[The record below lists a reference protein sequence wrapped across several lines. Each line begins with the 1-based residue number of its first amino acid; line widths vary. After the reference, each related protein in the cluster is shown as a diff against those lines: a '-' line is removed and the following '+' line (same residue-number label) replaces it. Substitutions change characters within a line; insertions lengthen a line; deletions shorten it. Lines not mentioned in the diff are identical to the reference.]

1 MGQGGEDGAPV
12 YVIVWE
18 FEPKAGQEREFER
31 TYAADGDWAALFRRS
46 PEFRGTELLR
56 PGAGRRYLT
65 IDRWTSAEA
74 FAAFRNRWQADY
86 EALDR
91 ACETL
96 TEREALVGRFDSTTG

>member
-1 MGQGGEDGAPV
+1 M

-31 TYAADGDWAALFRRS
+31 AYAADGDWAALFQRS

-56 PGAGRRYLT
+56 PVAGRRYLT

-74 FAAFRNRWQADY
+74 FVAFRDRWQADY

-91 ACETL
+91 SCERL
-96 TEREALVGRFDSTTG
+96 TEREVLVGRFDSSTG

>member
-1 MGQGGEDGAPV
+1 V
-12 YVIVWE
+12 FVIVWE

-46 PEFRGTELLR
+46 HEFRGTELLR
-56 PGAGRRYLT
+56 PVAGRGYLT

-74 FAAFRNRWQADY
+74 FAAFREQWKADY

-91 ACETL
+91 VCEAL
-96 TEREALVGRFDSTTG
+96 TAREAFLGRFESSTE